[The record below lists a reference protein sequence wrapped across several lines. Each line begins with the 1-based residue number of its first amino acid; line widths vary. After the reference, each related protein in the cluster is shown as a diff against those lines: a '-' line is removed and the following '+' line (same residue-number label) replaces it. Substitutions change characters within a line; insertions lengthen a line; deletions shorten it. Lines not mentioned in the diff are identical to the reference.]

1 MLQPALPAWLFMWV
15 MAGAIFAGCKVLA
28 MRWPPDFGWLLL
40 WPGMDQGPFLR
51 AALEKSKAMAS
62 HRTPKPSA
70 PAGGSAEW
78 FEALGKIGFGAVLV
92 WGVARLAPRPLAAG
106 WIGMIGLIFL
116 MHFGGFHLIA
126 LRWRRVGVE
135 VGQNMRNPLAARTL
149 AELWGSRWNR
159 AFSELARR
167 RIFKPLRPRIGP
179 VGATMAVFAFSG
191 IVHELAISVPS
202 RGGYG
207 LPGGYFLLQ
216 GAATV
221 FQRAHPWLASGWRGR
236 VFTAVIAAGPA
247 FWLFPPVSV
256 ERCFVPF
263 LQVIH
268 AL

>member
-1 MLQPALPAWLFMWV
+1 
-15 MAGAIFAGCKVLA
+15 
-28 MRWPPDFGWLLL
+28 
-40 WPGMDQGPFLR
+40 MDQGPFET
-51 AALEKSKAMAS
+51 AAREKSKAMAS

-70 PAGGSAEW
+70 PAGEW
-78 FEALGKIGFGAVLV
+78 FEALGKILFGAVLV
-92 WGVARLAPRPLAAG
+92 WGVARLAPRPLVAG
-106 WIGMIGLIFL
+106 WIGMIGLIFV

-126 LRWRRVGVE
+126 LLWRRAGVNVGP
-135 VGQNMRNPLAARTL
+135 NMRNPLAARTL

-167 RIFKPLRPRIGP
+167 RIFKPLLPRFGP
-179 VGATMAVFAFSG
+179 AGATMAVFVVSG
-191 IVHELAISVPS
+191 IVHELAISVPA

-216 GAATV
+216 GAATI
-221 FQRAHPWLASGWRGR
+221 FQRAYPWLASGWRGR
-236 VFTAVIAAGPA
+236 AFTALVAAGPA

-263 LQVIH
+263 LELIH